1 MSNQSYI
8 VLTEEHYG
16 DENIKVFSDRKEAE
30 EYQRLLIE
38 RLEVNIDDV
47 LLLETEPR
55 AEGGC
60 LRSGNYVDTTFK
72 TFV

>member
-1 MSNQSYI
+1 ME
-8 VLTEEHYG
+8 TK
-16 DENIKVFSDRKEAE
+16 IKVFSDRKEAE

-47 LLLETEPR
+47 LLLETEHR
-55 AEGGC
+55 AGGGC

-72 TFV
+72 